1 MGFRPI
7 HPFIHEYDF
16 PFDAEFTEHR
26 DEIIRQFNEKIDSSN
41 KNNRQNYTVIYDNI
55 ELQNKVQARFDKIIN
70 ENYAV
75 SPRIRPTTLNIY
87 LQNNEHSANLWH
99 DHVLT
104 STINGVIY
112 FNLPKS
118 GGGFE
123 FNYQGDISQL
133 MPQEGKIYLFP
144 YWLLHRPLPQEDEDY
159 RFCINLEYLCQARP
173 MHNIQVPWYDPDQ
186 PINIVW

>member
-1 MGFRPI
+1 MTFRAI

-16 PFDAEFTEHR
+16 PFRDEFMSHR
-26 DEIIRQFNEKIDSSN
+26 DEIIRQFKEKVDSSKN
-41 KNNRQNYTVIYDNI
+41 KNRENYTVIY
-55 ELQNKVQARFDKIIN
+55 EHAALQQQVQQRFDKIVT

-87 LQNNEHSANLWH
+87 LQNNRHSANLWH

-104 STINGVIY
+104 STINAVIY

-133 MPQEGKIYLFP
+133 KPQEDKIYLFP

-159 RFCINLEYLCQARP
+159 RICINLEYLCQARP
-173 MHNIQVPWYDPDQ
+173 MHQHQVPWFDPDT